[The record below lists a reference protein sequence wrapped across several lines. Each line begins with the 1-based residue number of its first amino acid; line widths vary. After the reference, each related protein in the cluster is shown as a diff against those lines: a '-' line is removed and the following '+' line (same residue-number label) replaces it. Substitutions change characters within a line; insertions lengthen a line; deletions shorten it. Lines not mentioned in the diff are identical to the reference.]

1 MFSYGEAHK
10 VGISY
15 FQRYINI
22 FRLLY
27 SLDPY
32 AEGKIFF
39 NTISEL
45 LLYDKAL

>member
-1 MFSYGEAHK
+1 MFSYGGAHK
-10 VGISY
+10 VGSSY

-22 FRLLY
+22 FGILY

-32 AEGKIFF
+32 PEGEIFF

>member
-1 MFSYGEAHK
+1 MFSYGGAHK
-10 VGISY
+10 VGSSY
-15 FQRYINI
+15 FQRHINI
-22 FRLLY
+22 FGTQY

-45 LLYDKAL
+45 LLYDKVL

>member
-1 MFSYGEAHK
+1 MFSYGGAHK
-10 VGISY
+10 VGSSY

-22 FRLLY
+22 IGLLY
-27 SLDPY
+27 SLDSY

-45 LLYDKAL
+45 LLYDKVL